1 MARLLIFCLALSLA
15 APASA
20 SVQLRSVD
28 LKTSFVAFPSKMANG
43 NNISVAANLT
53 VPDSDKPVAA
63 VIIVHG
69 SGGIDER
76 GSFYGSAL
84 NQAGLA
90 TLELDMW
97 AARGL
102 QGGLSRPKHVRD
114 TLPDIYAA
122 LQYLQQDKR
131 IDRNNIGLI
140 GFSWGGVVAMLMA
153 TEPPSQ
159 AQPLKAMVANYPV
172 CWAYNQVP
180 GYEFTQVVDG
190 RQLMIIAGGQDL
202 YDAPQDCRKLI
213 DALPATDRQRVRLLS
228 LPFATHA
235 FELPRAASEF
245 YDPFAFRG
253 AGGYVPI
260 RYNPLAAWR
269 AKTAATDFF
278 QQQLQ

>member
-1 MARLLIFCLALSLA
+1 MIRLMILGLCLTLSVTA
-15 APASA
+15 AAST
-20 SVQLRSVD
+20 QWRSVGM
-28 LKTSFVAFPSKMANG
+28 KTNFIAVPSVTADGKQ
-43 NNISVAANLT
+43 ISVAARLT
-53 VPDSDKPVAA
+53 IPEREAAVAA

-122 LQYLQQDKR
+122 LEYLQQDKR

-153 TEPPSQ
+153 AEQQPQ
-159 AQPLKAMVANYPV
+159 AQPLKALVANYPV

-190 RQLMIIAGGQDL
+190 RQLMIISGGQDL
-202 YDAPQDCRKLI
+202 YDAPQDCRKQI
-213 DALPATDRQRVRLLS
+213 DALPAADRQRVRLLS